1 MAALPAAQTA
11 PPIAF
16 RRPRRCCA
24 GFTLIELVVV
34 LLVAVLGFA
43 ALGGSIGSGN
53 KSTQLQA
60 LARDLASALRY
71 AHGQALATQRQTS
84 VAIDLRNNSYQ
95 ISNRDKVY
103 TFAEEVDVSL
113 VIAEE
118 EFGADQT
125 GSIRFF
131 GDGSS
136 TGGRITLE
144 WGTQLRRIDV
154 NWITGE
160 VRISDA
166 AA

>member
-1 MAALPAAQTA
+1 MAALPAQDTA
-11 PPIAF
+11 PSFAF
-16 RRPRRCCA
+16 RHPRRACA

-53 KSTQLQA
+53 KTTQLQA

-71 AHGQALATQRQTS
+71 AHGQALATQQQTS

-118 EFGADQT
+118 EFGADQI

-144 WGTQLRRIDV
+144 WGNQLRRIDV